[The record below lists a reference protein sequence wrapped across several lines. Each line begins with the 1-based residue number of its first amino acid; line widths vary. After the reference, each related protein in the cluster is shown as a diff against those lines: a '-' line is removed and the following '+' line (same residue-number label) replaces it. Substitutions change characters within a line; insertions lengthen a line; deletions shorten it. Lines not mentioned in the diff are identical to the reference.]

1 MKPQNADKVLQ
12 EQLVLYKPLSTIREL
27 ITASFV
33 LQIIPNKRVLLT
45 EIDSNN
51 QPLPASS
58 LNKRYRGFCEGSVGS
73 IPFGF
78 SYENQATWDG
88 SAGVQGQSPYLQY
101 LPGGNNAQ
109 FNTSKINGLK
119 TKQFF
124 PYEINCAKFAGRG
137 YGGASQ
143 LPLSLANPPDGATS
157 TDPNSQPL
165 PPWPTTNLV
174 PDDDTIPRFGS
185 KFYPPW
191 NDYNPPTPFPAG
203 TPWDT
208 PVLQNIN
215 GQFTISV
222 GAGGIDRL
230 AVPTATADM
239 LRDTLQFPTI
249 AGLMGTK
256 FKIDLREQQ
265 SKLNDIRGV
274 DSDKL
279 MWVMECDS
287 AQVLSDGRTLASSR
301 LIGCDRPAMKK
312 YLNGKLNYDDVYTC
326 TDNDFD
332 KNVAGCN
339 GFGFPVCWTPRPVL
353 SQPINVAVEEIN
365 TPNDPV
371 AFIINSQQ
379 GSSLDRSAGSVS
391 KFGRFPYSQITLN
404 IGHYLKNAIGDPL
417 AVDNECNKPN
427 QMFDLNN
434 EAFASIRDGYGPLH
448 PVFFNQQIEYL
459 QLKFSI
465 KMVAL
470 W

>member
-1 MKPQNADKVLQ
+1 MKPQDSNKTLQ

-27 ITASFV
+27 ITASFI

-58 LNKRYRGFCEGSVGS
+58 TNKRYRFFPEPAVGS
-73 IPFGF
+73 FPFGF
-78 SYENQATWDG
+78 SYQNSGNWNNP
-88 SAGVQGQSPYLQY
+88 AGVLEQSPYLQY
-101 LPGGNNAQ
+101 LPGGTGASY
-109 FNTSKINGLK
+109 NTEKINGLK

-124 PYEINCAKFAGRG
+124 PYATNVSTTTGRG
-137 YGGASQ
+137 FGGAAQ
-143 LPLSLANPPDGATS
+143 LPVSINNPNNGQSS
-157 TDPNSQPL
+157 TDPNAAPL
-165 PPWPTTNLV
+165 PPWPINPV
-174 PDDDTIPRFGS
+174 PDEDTIPKYGS
-185 KFYPPW
+185 KFYNPAF
-191 NDYNPPTPFPAG
+191 DYNPPTPFPNS

-208 PVLQNIN
+208 PILQNLN
-215 GQFTISV
+215 GQFVISV
-222 GAGGIDRL
+222 GAGGTDRL
-230 AVPTATADM
+230 SVPAIVADQ

-249 AGLMGTK
+249 PGLMGTK

-265 SKLNDIRGV
+265 SKLNDVRGV

-279 MWVMECDS
+279 MWVMQCDS
-287 AQVLSDGRTLASSR
+287 AQVLSDGRALASAR

-326 TDNDFD
+326 TDNVFD
-332 KNVAGCN
+332 NNVAGCS
-339 GFGFPVCWTPRPVL
+339 GFGYPVCWTPRPVL

-371 AFIINSQQ
+371 SFIINSQQ
-379 GSSLDRSAGSVS
+379 GSSLDRSAGSLS
-391 KFGRFPYSQITLN
+391 KFGRFPYSEITLN
-404 IGHYLKNAIGDPL
+404 VGHYLKDAIGDPL
-417 AVDNECNKPN
+417 LIDNECNKPN
-427 QMFDLNN
+427 SFYDLNN
-434 EAFASIRDGYGPLH
+434 EHFASVRDGYGPLH

-465 KMVAL
+465 KMIAL